1 MNLRPLNV
9 IAVAVLLT
17 GCVSSTDIERMQA
30 QIFDLQDQVA
40 QLKRSQNSEVQQV
53 NERIEK
59 KTDELLR
66 SYADLTAR
74 VAAVDERMATNVGTV
89 EQTNYRIDRLAQ
101 QITQLQAELA
111 VVRGVPPGAMPATE
125 PGSSPPSSEEIV
137 VGGAP
142 GAGSP
147 SAMPS
152 DDPIEIYQ
160 SAYRDYQRGNYDLA
174 RSGFEQFLAQVPD
187 SDLADNA
194 AYWIG
199 ECYFAQKNHREAIAR
214 FDQVINDYPNSDKVP
229 SALLKKGFAYIEM
242 GERAQGIVQLQYVIH
257 EHPKSSQADIAR
269 QRLQSM
275 GIQTP

>member
-1 MNLRPLNV
+1 MNVRILTALAGMLV
-9 IAVAVLLT
+9 LT
-17 GCVSSTDIERMQA
+17 GCVSTSDIERMQA

-40 QLKRSQNSEVQQV
+40 ELKRSQNTEVQQV
-53 NERIEK
+53 NERIEQ

-101 QITQLQAELA
+101 QITQLQAEIVSL
-111 VVRGVPPGAMPATE
+111 RGGAAVPPPAG
-125 PGSSPPSSEEIV
+125 GSPAVSPSAEEIV
-137 VGGAP
+137 VGATP
-142 GAGSP
+142 PRTPTAL
-147 SAMPS
+147 PS
-152 DDPIEIYQ
+152 DDPIEMYQ

-174 RSGFEQFLAQVPD
+174 RSGFEQFLELVPQ

-199 ECYFAQKNHREAIAR
+199 ECYFAQKKHRDAITR
-214 FDQVINDYPNSDKVP
+214 FDQVINDYSSSDKVP

-257 EHPKSSQADIAR
+257 EHPRSSEAEIAR
-269 QRLQSM
+269 QRLSAM

>member
-1 MNLRPLNV
+1 MRLRSIHAL
-9 IAVAVLLT
+9 AALLLLG
-17 GCVSSTDIERMQA
+17 GCVSTSDIERMQA

-53 NERIEK
+53 NQRIEQ

-74 VAAVDERMATNVGTV
+74 VAAVDERMATNVGST

-101 QITQLQAELA
+101 QVTQLQAEVAALRGGVA
-111 VVRGVPPGAMPATE
+111 GATGGASTPPAPSGEEVVVRTP
-125 PGSSPPSSEEIV
+125 PPSTGV
-137 VGGAP
+137 A
-142 GAGSP
+142 
-147 SAMPS
+147 SA

-160 SAYRDYQRGNYDLA
+160 TAYGDYQKGNYDLA
-174 RSGFEQFLAQVPD
+174 RSGFEQFLSLVPS

-199 ECYFAQKNHREAIAR
+199 ECYFAQKAHRQAIAR
-214 FDQVINDYPNSDKVP
+214 FDEVINDYPQSDKVP

-269 QRLQSM
+269 QRLQTM
-275 GIQTP
+275 GVQTP